1 MIDDYPATCTS
12 TCSTAPGD
20 GGSGERSS
28 RALPTDLRARGSLGV
43 HLEVGTANDNAIAFY
58 RHLGFEPVLPLE
70 GSLLMGLRLD

>member
-1 MIDDYPATCTS
+1 M
-12 TCSTAPGD
+12 
-20 GGSGERSS
+20 
-28 RALPTDLRARGSLGV
+28 